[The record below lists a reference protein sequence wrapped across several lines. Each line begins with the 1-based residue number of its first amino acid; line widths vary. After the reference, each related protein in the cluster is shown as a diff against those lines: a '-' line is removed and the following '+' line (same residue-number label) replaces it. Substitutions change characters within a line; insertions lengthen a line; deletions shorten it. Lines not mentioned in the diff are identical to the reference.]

1 MAELSQVTLPSC
13 LKMRLHIKV
22 SLFRAGHLCHD
33 CISGCELRAVLL
45 VCVVV
50 EDYIWPPDPIS
61 GQSAMNLISYSLLS
75 IKF

>member
-1 MAELSQVTLPSC
+1 MAELSQVTFPSC
-13 LKMRLHIKV
+13 LKMRCISKFV
-22 SLFRAGHLCHD
+22 LFRAGHLCHD

-61 GQSAMNLISYSLLS
+61 GQSAMSRCVKGLT
-75 IKF
+75 FH